1 MQTFTRL
8 SCYVALAISLSGCGT
23 GQTRS
28 LQSQL
33 AELQAEQERLQQE
46 NANLHAELRDTQT
59 KLESA
64 NQQLADNSQFLEQLG
79 PSRDLLLDLVEKYGA
94 GLQVA
99 KDLGLSELQNT
110 SVDDLL
116 NQVRS
121 LTDEGEND
129 GQENNNSLNN

>member
-23 GQTRS
+23 GQTLS

-46 NANLHAELRDTQT
+46 NANLLAELRETQT

-64 NQQLADNSQFLEQLG
+64 NQQLADSSQILEQLG

-99 KDLGLSELQNT
+99 KDLGLTELQNT
-110 SVDDLL
+110 SVEDLL
-116 NQVRS
+116 NQFRS
-121 LTDEGEND
+121 LSGEGEND
-129 GQENNNSLNN
+129 EQNNNNLLNN

>member
-1 MQTFTRL
+1 MRTFTRL
-8 SCYVALAISLSGCGT
+8 SCYVTLAFSLSGCGT
-23 GQTRS
+23 GQIQS
-28 LQSQL
+28 LQSRL

-46 NANLHAELRDTQT
+46 NANILAELRETQT

-64 NQQLADNSQFLEQLG
+64 NQQLAEGSQLLEQLG
-79 PSRDLLLDLVEKYGA
+79 PSRDLLLNLVEKYGA

-110 SVDDLL
+110 SVEDLL

-121 LTDEGEND
+121 LTDEGANGED
-129 GQENNNSLNN
+129 RNNNSLNN

>member
-1 MQTFTRL
+1 MT
-8 SCYVALAISLSGCGT
+8 LAIGLSGCGT
-23 GQTRS
+23 GQTQS
-28 LQSQL
+28 LQSRL
-33 AELQAEQERLQQE
+33 DELQAEHESLQQE
-46 NANLHAELRDTQT
+46 NASIFAELQETRTKLQEAQT

-64 NQQLADNSQFLEQLG
+64 NQQIAEGSQLLEQLG
-79 PSRDLLLDLVEKYGA
+79 PSRDLLLNLVEQYGA

-121 LTDEGEND
+121 LTDEGANGGD
-129 GQENNNSLNN
+129 SNNNSLND

>member
-1 MQTFTRL
+1 MRTFTRL

-23 GQTRS
+23 GQIRS

-33 AELQAEQERLQQE
+33 AELQTEQDKLQQE
-46 NANLHAELRDTQT
+46 NANILAELRETQT

-64 NQQLADNSQFLEQLG
+64 NQQLADGSQLLEQLG
-79 PSRDLLLDLVEKYGA
+79 PSRDMLLNLVEKYGA

-110 SVDDLL
+110 SVEDLL

-121 LTDEGEND
+121 LTDEGANGEDRND
-129 GQENNNSLNN
+129 NSRNN